1 MNVILILMKTI
12 NPTTAIAKIT
22 LLVGLPGSGK
32 STLGNILAKESDS
45 YFLDDISNQTSDI
58 NLFFADFFQTHQ
70 NIQHLIVS
78 DVYFC
83 YEKILKKAQDILNN
97 HFPNAIIDVIYFE
110 NSYQKCLN
118 NINYRISL
126 GDDRKVL
133 EFLSNTSKIY
143 TIPSHIQPVS
153 IWQHPTNQFKPK

>member
-1 MNVILILMKTI
+1 MKTI

-83 YEKILKKAQDILNN
+83 YEKTLKKAQDILNN

-133 EFLSNTSKIY
+133 EFLFHTSKIY
-143 TIPSHIQPVS
+143 NIPSHIQPVS
-153 IWQHPTNQFKPK
+153 IWQHPTNQVKAMT

>member
-83 YEKILKKAQDILNN
+83 YEKTLKKAQDILNN

-143 TIPSHIQPVS
+143 TIPIHIQPVS
-153 IWQHPTNQFKPK
+153 IWQHSTNQFKPK

>member
-83 YEKILKKAQDILNN
+83 YEKTLKKAQDILNN

-133 EFLSNTSKIY
+133 EFLSNTSKTY

>member
-70 NIQHLIVS
+70 NIQHLIIS

-83 YEKILKKAQDILNN
+83 YEKTLKKAQDILNN

-133 EFLSNTSKIY
+133 EFLSNTSKVY
-143 TIPSHIQPVS
+143 TIPSHVHPVS
-153 IWQHPTNQFKPK
+153 IWQQPINQIKLK

>member
-83 YEKILKKAQDILNN
+83 YEKTLKKAQNILNN
-97 HFPNAIIDVIYFE
+97 HFPNAILDVIYFE

-133 EFLSNTSKIY
+133 EFLSNTSKTY
-143 TIPSHIQPVS
+143 TIPNHIQPVS
-153 IWQHPTNQFKPK
+153 IWQHSTKQFKPK

>member
-12 NPTTAIAKIT
+12 NPTTVIAKIT

-32 STLGNILAKESDS
+32 STLGNILAKESDY

-83 YEKILKKAQDILNN
+83 YEKILKKAQDISRHSESVLL
-97 HFPNAIIDVIYFE
+97 ID
-110 NSYQKCLN
+110 KTL
-118 NINYRISL
+118 
-126 GDDRKVL
+126 
-133 EFLSNTSKIY
+133 
-143 TIPSHIQPVS
+143 
-153 IWQHPTNQFKPK
+153 